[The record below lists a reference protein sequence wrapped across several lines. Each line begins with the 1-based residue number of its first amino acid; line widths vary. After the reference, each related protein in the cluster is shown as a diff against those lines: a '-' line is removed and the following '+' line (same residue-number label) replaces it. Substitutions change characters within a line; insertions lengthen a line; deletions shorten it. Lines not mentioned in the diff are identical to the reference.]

1 MAYHSNRI
9 EGSRISEKQT
19 ALIFKNNI
27 LPPAESG
34 EATKLDDI
42 KEIESHFKGFDYV
55 IDHIEEPLSNDFI
68 KELHQ
73 ILKRGTTDENNPLTP
88 VGEFKLVQNMIGFGY
103 AELETSAP
111 EEVTEKMTE
120 FLAYY
125 ENSKKKS
132 LVEIVDFHVK
142 YERIYPFADGNG
154 RIGRLLMFK
163 ERLKHNIMPV
173 VIKDVEREFY
183 YRGLSSWGTENGY
196 LLDILGMSQDM
207 HEQFL
212 KK

>member
-1 MAYHSNRI
+1 MYWKKSKSAWGIYHLTQVEMAYHSNRI

-120 FLAYY
+120 LLAYY
-125 ENSKKKS
+125 ENSKKK
-132 LVEIVDFHVK
+132 
-142 YERIYPFADGNG
+142 A
-154 RIGRLLMFK
+154 
-163 ERLKHNIMPV
+163 
-173 VIKDVEREFY
+173 
-183 YRGLSSWGTENGY
+183 
-196 LLDILGMSQDM
+196 
-207 HEQFL
+207 
-212 KK
+212 

>member
-120 FLAYY
+120 LLAYY

-154 RIGRLLMFK
+154 RIGRLLIFK

>member
-1 MAYHSNRI
+1 M
-9 EGSRISEKQT
+9 KTQ
-19 ALIFKNNI
+19 
-27 LPPAESG
+27 
-34 EATKLDDI
+34 
-42 KEIESHFKGFDYV
+42 
-55 IDHIEEPLSNDFI
+55 
-68 KELHQ
+68 
-73 ILKRGTTDENNPLTP
+73 
-88 VGEFKLVQNMIGFGY
+88 
-103 AELETSAP
+103 
-111 EEVTEKMTE
+111 
-120 FLAYY
+120 
-125 ENSKKKS
+125 KKS

-154 RIGRLLMFK
+154 RIGRLLIFK

>member
-120 FLAYY
+120 LLAYY